1 MSFKDVRGI
10 MGCTTDYESTKPAS
24 SAFTSTNAGF
34 KVAGYQ
40 SVGISTPLEAIEN
53 KKASQSGRP
62 GFKAG
67 DTPLLEAG
75 SPVGGETPITGTW
88 VNRDK
93 SVLVTTQ
100 KKVVYAD

>member
-10 MGCTTDYESTKPAS
+10 MGCSTTDYESTKPAS
-24 SAFTSTNAGF
+24 SAFTSTNAGI

-40 SVGISTPLEAIEN
+40 SIGISTPLEAIEN
-53 KKASQSGRP
+53 KKARRP